1 MSQRDEALATLN
13 AWLARRDQNIS
24 SSYEAAWAIA
34 EYRDAFVFSPSG
46 GRRSNLLYVVRGTR
60 VMSFSPA
67 TATLDE
73 VYADLSDASD
83 ATATD

>member
-34 EYRDAFVFSPSG
+34 EYRDAFVFSPSRG
-46 GRRSNLLYVVRGTR
+46 LRSNPLYGVRGTR
-60 VMSFSPA
+60 VRSFPPA

-73 VYADLSDASD
+73 VYADLRDASD
-83 ATATD
+83 ATAKD